1 MNVLNKQVNLLY
13 FKHIGLRNK
22 SICLYLHAQMD
33 VPRVFQNI
41 TNDHIT
47 SYCCPWDD
55 PLLAHMLIY
64 DPTTHTKH

>member
-1 MNVLNKQVNLLY
+1 MACMNVLNKQVNLLY

-47 SYCCPWDD
+47 SYCCP
-55 PLLAHMLIY
+55 
-64 DPTTHTKH
+64 